1 VAISPSEEEGV
12 AADKFVRFQ
21 LEAALLVVPTRCITA
36 THDIG
41 FAVADGAGTSA
52 AQFLE
57 RQELLNPITP
67 GESQFVAERSHCN
80 EGERIFPQRRRGAG
94 GGGITHLFISFLRG
108 LHLTV

>member
-1 VAISPSEEEGV
+1 MVGVDPRGVTINPSEEQGV

-41 FAVADGAGTSA
+41 FAVTHGAGAGTA
-52 AQFLE
+52 EFLE
-57 RQELLNPITP
+57 LQELLKTVAP

-80 EGERIFPQRRRGAG
+80 EGEWISPQRR
-94 GGGITHLFISFLRG
+94 
-108 LHLTV
+108 